1 MKKIK
6 QKQLKKLRNKK
17 IYFGTIVEDVD
28 DDGFDVK
35 KWKTIKPM
43 WAQVKGLRGK
53 EFYEAMAVQSENT
66 KMFNCLY
73 FKGLTEDI
81 FIKYKDEIYNI
92 DHIDNVNE
100 ANFEYEIR
108 AKKVIPSE

>member
-17 IYFGTIVEDVD
+17 VYFGTVVD
-28 DDGFDVK
+28 GVDKDGFK
-35 KWKTIKPM
+35 IEEWKTIRPM

-53 EFYEAMAVQSENT
+53 EFYEAMTVQAENT

-73 FKGLTEDI
+73 FEGLTEDI
-81 FIKYKDEIYNI
+81 FIKYQDEIYNI

-100 ANFEYEIR
+100 SNFEYDIR